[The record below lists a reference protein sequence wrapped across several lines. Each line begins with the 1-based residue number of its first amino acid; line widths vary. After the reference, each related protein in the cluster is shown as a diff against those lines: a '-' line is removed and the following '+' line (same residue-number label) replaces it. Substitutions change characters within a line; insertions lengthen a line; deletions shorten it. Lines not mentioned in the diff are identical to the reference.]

1 MNSKTHYFE
10 KKKFEEICRLSNFI
24 PEKFSSKN
32 EKKAIFDSFELLW
45 SFHEKIFKKLETF
58 QK

>member
-1 MNSKTHYFE
+1 MNSKNYFE
-10 KKKFEEICRLSNFI
+10 EKKNLEEICRLSNFI
-24 PEKFSSKN
+24 PHKLSKH
-32 EKKAIFDSFELLW
+32 EKKIFFGSFETLW

>member
-1 MNSKTHYFE
+1 MNSKNYFE
-10 KKKFEEICRLSNFI
+10 EKKNLEEICRLSNFI
-24 PEKFSSKN
+24 PNKLSKQ
-32 EKKAIFDSFELLW
+32 EKKIFLDSFETLW